1 MEDHLKKI
9 APGPLS
15 GIKIVDFSRVLAGP
29 FATQIFGDLGAEV
42 IKVEEPDGGD
52 ASRNN
57 PPFVGGESHY
67 FVSINRNKQS
77 IAIDLKSPQ
86 GCQVALDL
94 MHRCDVVI
102 ENFRPNVMTKLGL
115 DYETVKQ
122 GNPGV
127 VYCSISGFGHAGPM
141 AGQPAYNEVMQA
153 LSGLMSMNGE
163 EDGPPMKL
171 GVPVGDMG
179 GGLFAVIGILAA
191 LNERSRTGKGQWVDV
206 ALFDSMVSFLG
217 YFAGLYFATG
227 KSPERVGSGHHS
239 IAPLG
244 VFEASDGYMA
254 LSIFT
259 TKFWRNFCKAAERPD
274 WATDPRFARAGA
286 RVDNKKILEAMIR
299 ELFATRSLADW
310 DGLLT
315 AADVPHARVRSVGEA
330 LEDEHSRSRDLVIE
344 TEHPTA
350 GKIRNVGRAIKF
362 SGHDPAAP
370 MLPAP
375 LLGGDTEDILSGLLG
390 YDPSRIAALLAA
402 KAVAQWTPESA
413 RRKGGNHD

>member
-1 MEDHLKKI
+1 MKKI
-9 APGPLS
+9 SPGPLS
-15 GIKIVDFSRVLAGP
+15 GIKVVDFSRVLAGP
-29 FATQIFGDLGAEV
+29 FATQILGDLGAEV
-42 IKVEEPDGGD
+42 IKVEEPDAGD

-77 IAIDLKSPQ
+77 IAIDLKHPE
-86 GCQVALDL
+86 GRQVALDL

-102 ENFRPNVMTKLGL
+102 ENFRPNVMAKLGL
-115 DYETVKQ
+115 DYETVKR

-127 VYCSISGFGHAGPM
+127 VYCSISGFGQVGPM
-141 AGQPAYNEVMQA
+141 ANQPAYNEVMQA
-153 LSGLMSMNGE
+153 LTGLMSMNGE

-191 LNERSRTGKGQWVDV
+191 LNERGRSGKGQWVDL
-206 ALFDSMVSFLG
+206 ALYDSMVSFLG

-259 TKFWRNFCKAAERPD
+259 TKFWRNFCKAVGQPEL
-274 WATDPRFARAGA
+274 ATDPRFARAGA
-286 RVDNKKILEAMIR
+286 RVENKHLLDKMLR
-299 ELFATRSLADW
+299 ELFAKRTLAEW
-310 DGLLT
+310 DELLT
-315 AADVPHARVRSVGEA
+315 ASDVPHARVRSVGEA
-330 LEDEHSRSRDLVIE
+330 LEDAHSRERNMVLE
-344 TEHPTA
+344 TDHPTA

-375 LLGGDTEDILSGLLG
+375 LLGGDTSDILSELLG
-390 YDPSRIAALLAA
+390 YGKDKVNSLLAGQ
-402 KAVAQWTPESA
+402 AVAQWTPEWAA
-413 RRKGGNHD
+413 RKKEGKHG